1 MMPPPRISHDFG
13 YVCKLKKV
21 LHGLQ
26 QAPRAWFEKFS
37 VLISSLGFVLNS
49 HDFALFIKCT
59 NAGRIILSLYVDDII
74 ITGNDIDGIFILK
87 TELARQFEMTDLG
100 SLRYFMG
107 IEVAYSPRGYFF
119 SQSKYV
125 ADIVERAR
133 FTNNKTINTLIEVN
147 IRHSSS
153 DGVPLLDPTL
163 YRTILLG
170 AWYIYL
176 TITRP
181 YIIYVVYIVS
191 QFVASLNIGQ
201 LFFVFCNIFGV

>member
-37 VLISSLGFVLNS
+37 VLISSLGFVSNS

-119 SQSKYV
+119 S
-125 ADIVERAR
+125 
-133 FTNNKTINTLIEVN
+133 
-147 IRHSSS
+147 
-153 DGVPLLDPTL
+153 
-163 YRTILLG
+163 
-170 AWYIYL
+170 
-176 TITRP
+176 
-181 YIIYVVYIVS
+181 
-191 QFVASLNIGQ
+191 
-201 LFFVFCNIFGV
+201 